1 MVPMEITI
9 FKQELIKELG
19 EVNFIPKPPNKEIF
33 RSVFDKI
40 LVHSSSWDEFCEKF
54 PIKEAWQHYLAVQ
67 YLFSQ
72 YYIGYNKFEKEVK
85 WLQSL
90 VIDLD
95 KEKNSLKENVVN
107 LEKKV
112 KELEAKQE
120 ELEIKVEELDDEVQM
135 EWEEAEKALD
145 TAIRWR
151 KNQMFEVVLKH
162 NAAMGKLLDQIDLLE
177 NNLAAKNQEINQRD
191 YLEKKILPAL
201 PKKQKENRLWK
212 LRQLVSKVKKK
223 VRKCS
228 RLLLLRKVSKSI
240 WD

>member
-19 EVNFIPKPPNKEIF
+19 EVNFISKPPNEEIF

-54 PIKEAWQHYLAVQ
+54 SIKETRQHYLAVQ

-72 YYIGYNKFEKEVK
+72 YYMGYNKFEKEVK

-107 LEKKV
+107 LERKV

-135 EWEEAEKALD
+135 EWEAAEEALD
-145 TAIRWR
+145 VAMRWR
-151 KNQMFEVVLKH
+151 KNQMFEVV
-162 NAAMGKLLDQIDLLE
+162 LLE
-177 NNLAAKNQEINQRD
+177 NNLAAKNQEINWRD

-212 LRQLVSKVKKK
+212 LKQLVNRVKEKSREKFQTFIAQKSK
-223 VRKCS
+223 
-228 RLLLLRKVSKSI
+228 
-240 WD
+240 